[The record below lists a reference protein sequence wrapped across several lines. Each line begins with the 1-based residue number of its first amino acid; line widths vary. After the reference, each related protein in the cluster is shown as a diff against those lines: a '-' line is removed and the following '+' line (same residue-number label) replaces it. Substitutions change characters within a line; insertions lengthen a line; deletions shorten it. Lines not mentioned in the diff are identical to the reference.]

1 MRKIAVLLAIFY
13 IISPKIFTDEFYDE
27 IGGHRFPWQLN
38 NYYSGN
44 SGDILLKQLYFTN
57 DVYDNGVDNNVVD
70 VNFFTDTRNISYFEH
85 LYLNNGKT
93 GYTLGMSLYIP
104 FIKEEDTKDFSF
116 LDHLEMNSGKA
127 GYMAGAYFY
136 SLFKTLDF
144 LDKITGGPERRRRE
158 ELEENNRYNILNPT
172 EPRKPT
178 R

>member
-1 MRKIAVLLAIFY
+1 MRKIAVLLAIFC
-13 IISPKIFTDEFYDE
+13 IISPKIFTDEIYDE
-27 IGGHRFPWQLN
+27 IGRCYFPWQLN
-38 NYYSGN
+38 NYYGGN

-57 DVYDNGVDNNVVD
+57 DVYNNDVD
-70 VNFFTDTRNISYFEH
+70 VNFFTDTRNISYFDY
-85 LYLNNGKT
+85 LSLNNGKT
-93 GYTLGMSLYIP
+93 GYTLGMILYIP

-144 LDKITGGPERRRRE
+144 LDKFTGGPERRRRE